1 MTTTTAPDRTV
12 ADAIDR
18 VLEAEHAA
26 ALTIVAAEADA
37 RSCIDAA
44 REKRRVILETAR
56 QRVMRLHERAQAR
69 LAGRLAQL
77 DAGAS
82 TETLDAAALQA
93 VAADALA
100 AVAERLTTDESA

>member
-1 MTTTTAPDRTV
+1 MTTTPAPDRTV

-26 ALTIVAAEADA
+26 ALTIVAVEAEARA
-37 RSCIDAA
+37 GIDAA
-44 REKRRVILETAR
+44 RETRRGILDQAR
-56 QRVMRLHERAQAR
+56 QRVMRLHERAQQR

-77 DAGAS
+77 DAVAAI
-82 TETLDAAALQA
+82 ETLDAAALQA

-100 AVAERLTTDESA
+100 AVAARLTTDESA

>member
-1 MTTTTAPDRTV
+1 MTTTTPDRTV

-26 ALTIVAAEADA
+26 ALAIVAAETAA
-37 RSCIDAA
+37 RSSIDAA
-44 REKRRVILETAR
+44 REKRRAILETAR

-77 DAGAS
+77 DANAS
-82 TETLDAAALQA
+82 VAILDAVALRA
-93 VAADALA
+93 VADEALTA
-100 AVAERLTTDESA
+100 IARQLTQDESA

>member
-18 VLEAEHAA
+18 VLEAEHAT
-26 ALTIVAAEADA
+26 ALAIVAAETAA
-37 RSCIDAA
+37 RSSIDAA
-44 REKRRVILETAR
+44 REKRRAILETAR

-77 DAGAS
+77 DANAS
-82 TETLDAAALQA
+82 IETLDAAALQA

>member
-1 MTTTTAPDRTV
+1 MTTTPEPDRTV

-26 ALTIVAAEADA
+26 ALAIVAAENSA
-37 RSCIDAA
+37 RAVIDSA
-44 REKRRVILETAR
+44 REERRRILEHAR

-77 DAGAS
+77 DAAAAI
-82 TETLDAAALQA
+82 ETLDAVALQA
-93 VAADALA
+93 VATAVLA
-100 AVAERLTTDESA
+100 AVAEQLTTDESA

>member
-1 MTTTTAPDRTV
+1 MTTTTPDRTV

-26 ALTIVAAEADA
+26 
-37 RSCIDAA
+37 
-44 REKRRVILETAR
+44 REKRRAILETAR
-56 QRVMRLHERAQAR
+56 QRVMRLHERAQRR

-77 DAGAS
+77 EANAS
-82 TETLDAAALQA
+82 IETLDAAALGA

>member
-1 MTTTTAPDRTV
+1 MTTTTPDRTV

-26 ALTIVAAEADA
+26 ALVIVAAETAA
-37 RSCIDAA
+37 RSGIDAA
-44 REKRRVILETAR
+44 RDKRRDILETAR
-56 QRVMRLHERAQAR
+56 QRVIRLHERAQAR

-77 DAGAS
+77 DANASLDTFDAGA
-82 TETLDAAALQA
+82 LGA